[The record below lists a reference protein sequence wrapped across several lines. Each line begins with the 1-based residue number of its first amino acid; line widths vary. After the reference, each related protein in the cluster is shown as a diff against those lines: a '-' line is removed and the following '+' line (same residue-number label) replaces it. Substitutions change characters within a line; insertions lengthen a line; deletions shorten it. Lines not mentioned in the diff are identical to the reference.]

1 MNMSKIMKP
10 RISTQIAESVYSRK
24 TFGEIFGYLANN
36 TFSRDQLSSRI
47 SSYRNVHY
55 GDILV
60 KYGEILDV
68 ANEELPFISANA
80 IDKAKLFP
88 LLNNGDVIIADTAE
102 DESVGKCSE
111 IENVG
116 NAKIIAGLHTM
127 ACRPKVKFAP
137 GYLGFYMNSPKYHD
151 QLLPLMQGTKVT
163 GVSKTA
169 IMDTKLLYPSY
180 EEQKN
185 IVHFLAS
192 LNRAI
197 SINESAIAKLQD
209 VKKAYRSL
217 FFPRPGEKKPRL
229 RFQGFT
235 KDWTQAPLSDFLS
248 IRTDICGN
256 DYTANDVLSVSG
268 DYGVVNQIAFQGR
281 SFAGASIANYRVV
294 NVGNVIYTKS
304 PLKANPYGIIK
315 AAKNEEG
322 VVSPLY
328 AVYNTTDK
336 GNANFIQVFFDEE
349 VSLNNYLRPLVNK
362 GAKNTLLISDST
374 AISGMV
380 TFPEVEE
387 QKAIADFFVSLDTLI
402 QTNKRRL
409 NQLKHIKL
417 ACLDGMFVNE

>member
-1 MNMSKIMKP
+1 MSELVKP
-10 RISTQIAESVYSRK
+10 RISTQTSTSVYSQK
-24 TFGEIFGYLANN
+24 TFGEVFGYLANN
-36 TFSRDQLSSRI
+36 TFSREQLSSRI

-60 KYGEILDV
+60 KYGETLDV
-68 ANEELPFISANA
+68 ANDELPFISANA

-102 DESVGKCSE
+102 DETVGKCTE
-111 IENVG
+111 VVNVG
-116 NAKIIAGLHTM
+116 AAKIIAGLHTM
-127 ACRPKVKFAP
+127 ACRPREKFAS
-137 GYLGFYMNSPKYHD
+137 GFLGFYMNSPKYHD

-169 IMDTKLLYPSY
+169 ILDTKLLYPSF
-180 EEQKN
+180 EEQKD
-185 IVHFLAS
+185 IVLFLTS
-192 LNRAI
+192 LNRTI
-197 SINESAIAKLQD
+197 SENESEITKLQD
-209 VKKAYRSL
+209 IKKAYRSML
-217 FFPRPGEKKPRL
+217 FPRLGEKRPRL
-229 RFQGFT
+229 RFKGF
-235 KDWTQAPLSDFLS
+235 KEDWDTAPLSDYLT

-256 DYTANDVLSVSG
+256 DYTIDDVLSVSG

-294 NVGNVIYTKS
+294 NIGNVIYTKS

-315 AAKNEEG
+315 AAKKEEG

-328 AVYNTTDK
+328 AVYNTTEK

-362 GAKNTLLISDST
+362 GAKNTLLISDAT

-380 TFPEVEE
+380 TFPKVEE
-387 QKAIADFFVSLDTLI
+387 QRAIADFFVALDTLI
-402 QTNKRRL
+402 QTNKRRIE
-409 NQLKHIKL
+409 QLKHIKA